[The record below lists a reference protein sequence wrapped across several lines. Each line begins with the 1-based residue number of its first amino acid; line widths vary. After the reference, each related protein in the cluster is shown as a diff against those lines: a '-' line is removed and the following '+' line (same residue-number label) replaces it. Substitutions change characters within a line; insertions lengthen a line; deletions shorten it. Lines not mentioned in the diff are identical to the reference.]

1 MTIDL
6 LRQLGVFAVLCLAQA
21 FVFNRIHLFGC
32 ATPLIYIYMIIKLE
46 RNYPKWGILLWS
58 FALGV
63 TVDAL
68 SNTPGVAAAS
78 LTLIG
83 AVQPYF
89 MELFVQRDA
98 AENLSP
104 SLKTLGYGKFTF
116 FASMLTLLYCIVF
129 FTLETFSFFNLSQ
142 WIAQVL
148 GSAIISLV
156 IILTIESVRKQ

>member
-1 MTIDL
+1 
-6 LRQLGVFAVLCLAQA
+6 
-21 FVFNRIHLFGC
+21 
-32 ATPLIYIYMIIKLE
+32 MIIKLE

-98 AENLSP
+98 AENLMP
-104 SLKTLGYGKFTF
+104 SLKTLGYGKFIF
-116 FASMLTLLYCIVF
+116 FAAMLTLLYCIVF
-129 FTLETFSFFNLSQ
+129 FTLETFSFFNFSQ

-156 IILTIESVRKQ
+156 IILTIESVRK

>member
-1 MTIDL
+1 
-6 LRQLGVFAVLCLAQA
+6 
-21 FVFNRIHLFGC
+21 
-32 ATPLIYIYMIIKLE
+32 MIIKLE

-68 SNTPGVAAAS
+68 SNTPGVAVAS

-116 FASMLTLLYCIVF
+116 FASMLTLFYCLVF
-129 FTLETFSFFNLSQ
+129 FTLETFSFFNFSQ
-142 WIAQVL
+142 WIAQIL
-148 GSAIISLV
+148 GSALISLV

>member
-1 MTIDL
+1 MTIDV
-6 LRQLGVFAVLCLAQA
+6 LRQMGIFAVLCLAQA

-46 RNYPKWGILLWS
+46 RNYPKWGMLLWG
-58 FALGV
+58 FALGL
-63 TVDAL
+63 TVDVL

-156 IILTIESVRKQ
+156 IILTIESVRK

>member
-1 MTIDL
+1 MTIDV
-6 LRQLGVFAVLCLAQA
+6 LRQMGIFAVLCLAQA

-46 RNYPKWGILLWS
+46 RNYPKWGMLLWG
-58 FALGV
+58 FALGL
-63 TVDAL
+63 TVDVL

-148 GSAIISLV
+148 GSTIISLV

>member
-98 AENLSP
+98 AENLMP
-104 SLKTLGYGKFTF
+104 SLKTLGCGKFSF
-116 FASMLTLLYCIVF
+116 FAAMLTLLYCIVF
-129 FTLETFSFFNLSQ
+129 FTLETFSFFNFSQ
-142 WIAQVL
+142 WVAQVL

-156 IILTIESVRKQ
+156 IILTIESVRK

>member
-1 MTIDL
+1 
-6 LRQLGVFAVLCLAQA
+6 
-21 FVFNRIHLFGC
+21 
-32 ATPLIYIYMIIKLE
+32 MIMELE
-46 RNYPKWGILLWS
+46 RNYPKWGALLWS
-58 FALGV
+58 FSLGL
-63 TVDAL
+63 TVDVL

-83 AVQPYF
+83 ALQPYF

-116 FASMLTLLYCIVF
+116 FAPMLTLLYCIVF
-129 FTLETFSFFNLSQ
+129 FTLETFSFFNFSQ
-142 WIAQVL
+142 WVAQVL

-156 IILTIESVRKQ
+156 IILTIESVRK

>member
-98 AENLSP
+98 AENLMP

-116 FASMLTLLYCIVF
+116 FASMLTLFYCLVF
-129 FTLETFSFFNLSQ
+129 FTLETFSFFNFSQ
-142 WIAQVL
+142 WVAQVL

-156 IILTIESVRKQ
+156 IILTIESVRK

>member
-1 MTIDL
+1 
-6 LRQLGVFAVLCLAQA
+6 
-21 FVFNRIHLFGC
+21 
-32 ATPLIYIYMIIKLE
+32 MIIKLE

-98 AENLSP
+98 AENLMP
-104 SLKTLGYGKFTF
+104 SLKTLGYGKF
-116 FASMLTLLYCIVF
+116 
-129 FTLETFSFFNLSQ
+129 SFFNFSQ
-142 WIAQVL
+142 WVAQVL

-156 IILTIESVRKQ
+156 IILTIESVRK

>member
-98 AENLSP
+98 AENLMP
-104 SLKTLGYGKFTF
+104 SLKTLGYGKFIF
-116 FASMLTLLYCIVF
+116 FAAMLTLLYCIVF
-129 FTLETFSFFNLSQ
+129 FTLETFSFFNFSQ

-156 IILTIESVRKQ
+156 IILTIESVRK

>member
-78 LTLIG
+78 LTLI
-83 AVQPYF
+83 
-89 MELFVQRDA
+89 ELFVQRDA
-98 AENLSP
+98 AENLMP
-104 SLKTLGYGKFTF
+104 SLKTLGYGKFSF
-116 FASMLTLLYCIVF
+116 FAAMLTLLYCIVF
-129 FTLETFSFFNLSQ
+129 FTLETFSFFNFSQ
-142 WIAQVL
+142 WVAQVL

-156 IILTIESVRKQ
+156 IILTI

>member
-1 MTIDL
+1 MTIDV
-6 LRQLGVFAVLCLAQA
+6 LRQMGIFAVLCLAQA

-46 RNYPKWGILLWS
+46 RNYPKWGMLLWG
-58 FALGV
+58 FALGL
-63 TVDAL
+63 TVDVL

-148 GSAIISLV
+148 GSAVISLV

>member
-1 MTIDL
+1 MTIDFF
-6 LRQLGVFAVLCLAQA
+6 RQLGFFAVLCLAQA

-98 AENLSP
+98 AENLMP
-104 SLKTLGYGKFTF
+104 SLKTLGYGKFIF
-116 FASMLTLLYCIVF
+116 FAAMLTLLYCIVF
-129 FTLETFSFFNLSQ
+129 FTLETFSFFNFSQ
-142 WIAQVL
+142 WVAQVL

-156 IILTIESVRKQ
+156 IILTIESVRK

>member
-63 TVDAL
+63 IVDAL

-98 AENLSP
+98 AENLMP
-104 SLKTLGYGKFTF
+104 SLKTLGYGKFSF
-116 FASMLTLLYCIVF
+116 FAAMLTLLYCIVF
-129 FTLETFSFFNLSQ
+129 FTLETFSFFNFSQ
-142 WIAQVL
+142 WVAQVL

-156 IILTIESVRKQ
+156 IILTIESVRK

>member
-1 MTIDL
+1 MGI
-6 LRQLGVFAVLCLAQA
+6 FAVLCLAQA

-46 RNYPKWGILLWS
+46 RNYPKWGMLLWG
-58 FALGV
+58 FALGL
-63 TVDAL
+63 TVDVL

>member
-1 MTIDL
+1 MTIDF
-6 LRQLGVFAVLCLAQA
+6 LRQMGIFAVLCLAQA

-46 RNYPKWGILLWS
+46 RNYPKWGMLLWG
-58 FALGV
+58 FALGL
-63 TVDAL
+63 TVDVL

>member
-1 MTIDL
+1 MTIDV
-6 LRQLGVFAVLCLAQA
+6 LRQMGIFAVLCLAQA

-46 RNYPKWGILLWS
+46 RNYPKWGMLLWG
-58 FALGV
+58 FALGL
-63 TVDAL
+63 TVDVL

-83 AVQPYF
+83 AVQPHF

-156 IILTIESVRKQ
+156 IILTIESVRK

>member
-1 MTIDL
+1 MTIDF
-6 LRQLGVFAVLCLAQA
+6 LRQMGIFAVLCLAQA

-46 RNYPKWGILLWS
+46 RNYPKWGMLLWG
-58 FALGV
+58 FALGL
-63 TVDAL
+63 TVDVL

-156 IILTIESVRKQ
+156 IILTIESVMKQ

>member
-1 MTIDL
+1 MTIDV
-6 LRQLGVFAVLCLAQA
+6 LRQMGIFAVLCLAQA

-46 RNYPKWGILLWS
+46 RNYPKWGMLLWG
-58 FALGV
+58 FALGL
-63 TVDAL
+63 TVDVL

>member
-1 MTIDL
+1 MTIDV
-6 LRQLGVFAVLCLAQA
+6 LRQMGIFAVLCLAQA

-46 RNYPKWGILLWS
+46 RNYPKWGMLLWG
-58 FALGV
+58 FALGL
-63 TVDAL
+63 TVDVL

-156 IILTIESVRKQ
+156 IILTIDSVRKQ

>member
-1 MTIDL
+1 MTIDF
-6 LRQLGVFAVLCLAQA
+6 LRQMGIFAVLCLAQA

-46 RNYPKWGILLWS
+46 RNYPKWGMLLWG
-58 FALGV
+58 FALGL
-63 TVDAL
+63 TVDVL

-148 GSAIISLV
+148 GSAVISLV

>member
-1 MTIDL
+1 
-6 LRQLGVFAVLCLAQA
+6 
-21 FVFNRIHLFGC
+21 
-32 ATPLIYIYMIIKLE
+32 MIIKLE

-98 AENLSP
+98 AENLMP
-104 SLKTLGYGKFTF
+104 SLKTLGYGKFIF
-116 FASMLTLLYCIVF
+116 FAAMLTLLYCIVF
-129 FTLETFSFFNLSQ
+129 FTLETFSFFNFSQ
-142 WIAQVL
+142 WVAQVL

-156 IILTIESVRKQ
+156 IILTIESVRK